1 MFQHSSDATQRNNL
15 GRNIGDGILG
25 TGIDILIKLLKNRLT
40 KMIEQMPK
48 DGAISE
54 SVAIDLSSFLIE
66 LLRHLFGPAH
76 HCR

>member
-1 MFQHSSDATQRNNL
+1 
-15 GRNIGDGILG
+15 
-25 TGIDILIKLLKNRLT
+25 
-40 KMIEQMPK
+40 MIEQMPK
-48 DGAISE
+48 AGAISE